1 MLSFLIDVTTGYLLW
16 LILFILIWGI
26 LKLIKKEKLKTIN
39 FKTVFIVSLLG
50 AFGPVVNLLNG
61 NYQIITVKE
70 VHLEISDS
78 DNLALKTIIQSCLSG
93 QKIDKE
99 THKLFYTIVDKYKF
113 GQKDINEF
121 FSLFYREDLVH
132 LQKSFY
138 ADALKTI
145 QNEQISESKIR
156 LELEERLLNKAQ
168 KERNREIL
176 KKVLAKEGIE
186 IKGELI
192 VLDEDIVKLIIDNI
206 DKAFRISKQNVT
218 LLKSR
223 NSY

>member
-1 MLSFLIDVTTGYLLW
+1 MLSFLIDVTSGYLIW
-16 LILFILIWGI
+16 LILIILIWGI

-39 FKTVFIVSLLG
+39 IKTVLIVSLLG
-50 AFGPVVNLLNG
+50 AFGPVSNLLNG
-61 NYQIITVKE
+61 NYQIIPVKE
-70 VHLEISDS
+70 VHLGISDS
-78 DNLALKTIIQSCLSG
+78 DKLALKTIIQSCLSG

-113 GQKDINEF
+113 RQKDINEI
-121 FSLFYREDLVH
+121 FSQFYIEDLVY

-156 LELEERLLNKAQ
+156 LELEEKLLNKDQ

-186 IKGELI
+186 YKGKLI

-206 DKAFRISKQNVT
+206 DKEFRIGKQNVT

-223 NSY
+223 QSY

>member
-1 MLSFLIDVTTGYLLW
+1 MGKAN
-16 LILFILIWGI
+16 LFG
-26 LKLIKKEKLKTIN
+26 
-39 FKTVFIVSLLG
+39 
-50 AFGPVVNLLNG
+50 
-61 NYQIITVKE
+61 
-70 VHLEISDS
+70 
-78 DNLALKTIIQSCLSG
+78 
-93 QKIDKE
+93 KE

-113 GQKDINEF
+113 GQKDINEI
-121 FSLFYREDLVH
+121 FSLFYKEDLVH

-145 QNEQISESKIR
+145 QNEQLSESKIR